1 MKKLKAVIFA
11 AAILCSI
18 VLTSVTSVAFEP
30 GNTKPMEEHWQD
42 WAEANEFETEQAQ
55 GQEEISGVALTFGI
69 GIAIVLIGIVFWL
82 LKREHIHKV

>member
-30 GNTKPMEEHWQD
+30 GNTKPMDEHWQD
-42 WAEANEFETEQAQ
+42 WAEANEFETEQTQA
-55 GQEEISGVALTFGI
+55 QEERSGIVFVFGV

-82 LKREHIHKV
+82 LKREHIHKA